1 MDHQNWDTIYVH
13 LDKKKQHI
21 GKQDNNT
28 GKQKTN
34 KQENHKQYTNNS
46 HKERKLDKKIE
57 EGTMSH
63 QKISG
68 NFGNQVQSYRLEHKL
83 TQKDLANKINQPVKI
98 ITDIENGSAKHNPQ
112 IINKLKR
119 LMK

>member
-13 LDKKKQHI
+13 LDKKKQNADKQNTD
-21 GKQDNNT
+21 KQDTRKQNT
-28 GKQKTN
+28 I
-34 KQENHKQYTNNS
+34 NS
-46 HKERKLDKKIE
+46 NKERKLDKKIE

-68 NFGNQVQSYRLEHKL
+68 NFGNQLQSYRLEHKL

>member
-1 MDHQNWDTIYVH
+1 MDHQNLDTIYVH
-13 LDKKKQHI
+13 LDKKKQHT
-21 GKQDNNT
+21 GKQDNHT
-28 GKQKTN
+28 GKQNTN
-34 KQENHKQYTNNS
+34 KHYTNNS

-68 NFGNQVQSYRLEHKL
+68 NFGNQLQSYRLEHKL

-119 LMK
+119 LMR

>member
-13 LDKKKQHI
+13 LDKKKQNADKQNTD
-21 GKQDNNT
+21 KQDTRKQNT
-28 GKQKTN
+28 I
-34 KQENHKQYTNNS
+34 NS
-46 HKERKLDKKIE
+46 NKERKLDKKIE
-57 EGTMSH
+57 EGAMSH
-63 QKISG
+63 QKVSG
-68 NFGNQVQSYRLEHKL
+68 NFGNQLQSYRLEHKL

>member
-1 MDHQNWDTIYVH
+1 MVRVLSWLVFISLDGNTDKQDTRKQDTI
-13 LDKKKQHI
+13 
-21 GKQDNNT
+21 
-28 GKQKTN
+28 
-34 KQENHKQYTNNS
+34 NS
-46 HKERKLDKKIE
+46 QSKERKLDKKIE

-68 NFGNQVQSYRLEHKL
+68 NFGNQLQSYRLEHKL